1 MRALTDQ
8 LFSGWQ
14 QLLQQ
19 LGVEPFTIRS
29 TFAELVAAYS
39 QRDRYYHILRTH
51 PCSFRHSEYV
61 LAIAPLLAASHSPN
75 QQ

>member
-19 LGVEPFTIRS
+19 LGVEPFAIRS

-39 QRDRYYHILRTH
+39 RRDRYYHTPEHIH
-51 PCSFRHSEYV
+51 AV
-61 LAIAPLLAASHSPN
+61 LGALNTLKCR
-75 QQ
+75 